1 MFLEY
6 YYPCLT
12 KWSLHGVQKPVE
24 VSEPGAPVLLRL
36 NESLTHTLSL
46 AKYIDLHLSIA
57 LPLTAD
63 CIANILLHSLFD
75 TLY

>member
-36 NESLTHTLSL
+36 NESLTHTHTLSSKVYRL
-46 AKYIDLHLSIA
+46 AFVYRT
-57 LPLTAD
+57 PLD
-63 CIANILLHSLFD
+63 RR
-75 TLY
+75 LYREYPTSFSV